1 MAYSF
6 RHIGDSLRQIRL
18 ILHHMRLQPPSHA
31 VAAFVTYGCSLPRI
45 RPQSEILLQY
55 NQTRSCVFGVNGC
68 SMPWRD
74 VVLPLQLAVETALL
88 GELATPP
95 LSRHLPLFSCYTPYH
110 ATPLITPHSLSRYTS
125 VSCHPPIS
133 CYTPSPGELAAYGL
147 GVAELPTPL
156 KLGLQTQPFPN
167 PEMVGF
173 H

>member
-1 MAYSF
+1 
-6 RHIGDSLRQIRL
+6 
-18 ILHHMRLQPPSHA
+18 MRLQPPSHA

-95 LSRHLPLFSCYTPYH
+95 PITSPASLLMLNPLSRHTPYH
-110 ATPLITPHSLSRYTS
+110 ATFLITLHLRI
-125 VSCHPPIS
+125 VPPPLS